1 MSIIVPSDFKGENT
15 IAQVG
20 GTVGGVSSTVQW
32 YIDKYEPKFLKELLG
47 TDLYNEFIAGLQEDP
62 IPEKWVELRDETD
75 LKQMIIDYVYYYYMQ
90 NQATSTAGMSE
101 VKGKTDNAT
110 PVNNVTKMI
119 RAWNEMVEMARLFDL
134 STETYPS
141 WNRVYW
147 RHWWRGCGWHLPEI
161 YEFKNSLDF

>member
-15 IAQVG
+15 IAQIG
-20 GTVGGVSSTVQW
+20 GTVGGVDNTVQGF
-32 YIDKYEPKFLKELLG
+32 IDKYEKKFLKELLG
-47 TDLYNEFIAGLQEDP
+47 TELYEEFVAGLLVQP
-62 IPEKWVELRDETD
+62 IDVKWTDLRDTTD
-75 LKQMIIDYVYYYYMQ
+75 LKQMIIDYVYYWYMQ

-119 RAWNEMVEMARLFDL
+119 RSWNEMVEAARLFDL
-134 STETYPS
+134 STDTYPT

-147 RHWWRGCGWHLPEI
+147 RDWYCGCNWKLPEI
-161 YEFKNSLDF
+161 YNFKNSLDF